1 MKGFDPKAYAEK
13 HPELAARAGI
23 GAEGRRSKYGST
35 KTLYNGVLYD
45 SKLESTCAAQLDALI
60 KLGYVLRWDRQ
71 VRFQLTQGVVYVADF
86 RVTYRFG
93 GPRIMDAKG
102 VETDVFKVKR
112 KLFEER
118 YGPLDVVKRWQEIP
132 LEGR

>member
-60 KLGYVLRWDRQ
+60 RSGYVLSWQGQ
-71 VRFQLTQGVVYVADF
+71 VWFQVGPAIRYVADF
-86 RVTYRFG
+86 YVLYAQG
-93 GPRIMDAKG
+93 EPRTIDAKG
-102 VETDVFKVKR
+102 AETDVFKLKR
-112 KLFEER
+112 KLFEFHH
-118 YGPLDVVKRWQEIP
+118 GPLDLVKRWQEIP